1 MKIFASILAFLAVV
15 SFFAVQPSHPAHA
28 NVPQPLYGIK
38 TAYSPG
44 AITTNAQVTTTVA
57 VPGALLGDICD
68 ASYSVSL
75 GAVHM
80 ACEVTATDVA
90 TVYLINITA
99 GTLTPTA
106 SSTVRVQ
113 VLPQLH

>member
-1 MKIFASILAFLAVV
+1 MKIIIALVLSLATLAGFSLPV
-15 SFFAVQPSHPAHA
+15 HA
-28 NVPQPLYGIK
+28 NPPQPLYGVK

-57 VPGALLGDICD
+57 VVGALLGDVCD

-80 ACEVTATDVA
+80 ACEVTAADVA
-90 TVYLINITA
+90 TVYLVNITA

-106 SSTVRVQ
+106 SSTVFV
-113 VLPQLH
+113 VVTPKPH

>member
-1 MKIFASILAFLAVV
+1 VK
-15 SFFAVQPSHPAHA
+15 FFAALIVSMFAFAALSLPGAAHA
-28 NVPQPLYGIK
+28 NPPALIYGVK

-57 VPGALLGDICD
+57 VVGAVLGDVCD

-75 GAVHM
+75 AAVHM
-80 ACEVTATDVA
+80 ACEVTAADVA
-90 TVYLINITA
+90 TVYLINITG

-106 SSTVRVQ
+106 SSTVRV
-113 VLPQLH
+113 VVTPITR

>member
-1 MKIFASILAFLAVV
+1 MKVFVALIVSMFTFAALSL
-15 SFFAVQPSHPAHA
+15 PAHA
-28 NVPQPLYGIK
+28 NPPQPIYGVK

-57 VPGALLGDICD
+57 VVGAQLGDVCD
-68 ASYSVSL
+68 ASYSVTL
-75 GAVHM
+75 AAVHM

-90 TVYLINITA
+90 TVYLINITG

-106 SSTVRVQ
+106 SSTVRV
-113 VLPQLH
+113 VVTPIAH